1 ILKVAVIVMGIL
13 ILAGLGVIAV
23 KISQKTGEM
32 VESMN
37 TGTEQAP
44 EQVPAAPVAPQDA
57 VAADFSVD
65 LDQLGLGPG
74 ARLLSMDVEEGRLVL
89 RVSDGAAGERV
100 LIVDINSGAVLG
112 EIALPP
118 PGP

>member
-1 ILKVAVIVMGIL
+1 MIPIRILKVAVIVMGVL
-13 ILAGLGVIAV
+13 IVAGLAVIGV
-23 KISQKTGEM
+23 KISQKTGE
-32 VESMN
+32 VAESMSFEA
-37 TGTEQAP
+37 EQAP
-44 EQVPAAPVAPQDA
+44 AAAPAA
-57 VAADFSVD
+57 AANFRVS

-118 PGP
+118 PRP